1 VVQRDTEPGLNVRGD
16 LDTWDNNDI
25 VYLAITNDFDITENV
40 NETVLNAAQINLFP
54 NPTTGIVQITGTD
67 LANAPVRVFNAMG
80 QEIVYTRI
88 SKNFNASD
96 RESFDFT
103 YLPAGNYTLTIGAG
117 ATRVSKEFVIQH

>member
-1 VVQRDTEPGLNVRGD
+1 LNVRGD
-16 LDTWDNNDI
+16 LDSWDNNDI
-25 VYLAITNDFDITENV
+25 VYLAITPDFDITQSV
-40 NETVLNAAQINLFP
+40 NENIVLSTEINLFP
-54 NPTTGIVQITGTD
+54 NPSAGMIQITGKD
-67 LANAPVRVFNAMG
+67 LANAPVHVYNAMG

-88 SKNFNASD
+88 SKNFNAQD